1 MSQASGVVSVN
12 RYEKESPMGLQ
23 ITDPAGNTHL
33 LPQWMLDK
41 VSRHIADVDPVH
53 LPAIRRTAL
62 NVRRGNFSPAAEQR
76 AYDRWVEARIGF
88 DAGDPIVATAIAL
101 AAGATGATGAAGPAT
116 GATGIFDSGVPQG
129 RGYVNQDQS

>member
-1 MSQASGVVSVN
+1 
-12 RYEKESPMGLQ
+12 MGLQ
-23 ITDPAGNTHL
+23 IFDPAGNTHL

-41 VSRHIADVDPVH
+41 VSRHIADVYPVH

-62 NVRRGNFSPAAEQR
+62 NVRRGNCSPAAEQR
-76 AYDRWVEARIGF
+76 AHDRWVEARIGF

-129 RGYVNQDQS
+129 RGYVNQDQSA